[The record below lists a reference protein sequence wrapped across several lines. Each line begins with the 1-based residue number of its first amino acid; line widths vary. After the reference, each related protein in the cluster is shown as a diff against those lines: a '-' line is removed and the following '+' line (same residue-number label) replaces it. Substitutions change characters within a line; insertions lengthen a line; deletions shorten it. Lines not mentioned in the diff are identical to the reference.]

1 MLGAMDLLFA
11 LGRDDLRVVR
21 YCSGEGRP
29 PCRPLPMRERL
40 TELSALRDSWIFMW
54 FQVPV
59 VDTEVD
65 PLQQNSRPIRL
76 RIVSPR

>member
-1 MLGAMDLLFA
+1 MLGALDLLFA
-11 LGRDDLRVVR
+11 LGRDDLRVVWYR
-21 YCSGEGRP
+21 CVSVWQDH
-29 PCRPLPMRERL
+29 PLLEPL
-40 TELSALRDSWIFMW
+40 GLLSD

-65 PLQQNSRPIRL
+65 PPQQNSRPIRL